1 MPKSRLECVNLG
13 RIAAFP
19 GTLMT
24 PMYREAFLGEM
35 SSVMSSK
42 GDPLTLSRS
51 KRSLVSSSDVDE
63 PPSNTL
69 TGSLVMT
76 PGEPRKSEKFPWI
89 NSTAAKMKNVQLDE
103 EMGYEVLPTANQKK
117 TFLTSDMWPLRFK
130 HEKRMRNC
138 LLCKAR
144 KLHLT
149 WYKSFGSN
157 TVNIHA
163 TVVESS

>member
-1 MPKSRLECVNLG
+1 MGPKIEQLKTYPFSKHAEISVRVRYLG

-63 PPSNTL
+63 PPSNTF

-76 PGEPRKSEKFPWI
+76 PGEPRKSEKFP
-89 NSTAAKMKNVQLDE
+89 
-103 EMGYEVLPTANQKK
+103 
-117 TFLTSDMWPLRFK
+117 
-130 HEKRMRNC
+130 
-138 LLCKAR
+138 
-144 KLHLT
+144 
-149 WYKSFGSN
+149 
-157 TVNIHA
+157 
-163 TVVESS
+163 

>member
-63 PPSNTL
+63 PPSNTF

-89 NSTAAKMKNVQLDE
+89 NSTAAKIQKCSIRRGNGLRGFANCKSKENVFDKWYVAFAFQ
-103 EMGYEVLPTANQKK
+103 ACKK
-117 TFLTSDMWPLRFK
+117 ECEIAYYT
-130 HEKRMRNC
+130 
-138 LLCKAR
+138 
-144 KLHLT
+144 KL
-149 WYKSFGSN
+149 
-157 TVNIHA
+157 
-163 TVVESS
+163 ESSI